1 VTAHY
6 TPDIRPAEQLGRGI
20 CEQKKCMNV
29 VYADSLN
36 PVSAR
41 GFLYTDPSAIRTA
54 QTTASELCGLSALPC
69 DILLTPHPEFSNML
83 DKLAKRE
90 PGAAANP
97 FVDADSCRTYVHA
110 SRDKLTK
117 RIAEETAK

>member
-1 VTAHY
+1 
-6 TPDIRPAEQLGRGI
+6 
-20 CEQKKCMNV
+20 MNV

-41 GFLYTDPSAIRTA
+41 GFLYTDPKRDPNGAK
-54 QTTASELCGLSALPC
+54 QLQASYAVLSALPC